1 MIVFNAERIPD
12 KIFVGRQGENEATT
26 HAFDIGEWVEKYGD
40 GTADLLIKR
49 SGESII
55 YPAAITRE
63 ENTLFW
69 TITNTETAIPGVHS
83 ATLEYRVDEI
93 VKKSRQFT
101 FVVAASLT
109 ANTETAPAPYQ
120 SYVETVIDTAQSAAQ
135 SAAEAAQSAAEA
147 AESQE
152 SAAEYAGQV
161 ADLLR
166 EPLDI
171 TDDDGHITISF
182 REV

>member
-1 MIVFNAERIPD
+1 MIVFNAENIPD
-12 KIFVGRQGENEATT
+12 KIFIGRQGENEATT
-26 HAFDIGEWVEKYGD
+26 HGFDIGEWVEKYGD

-101 FVVAASLT
+101 FFVAAALT

-120 SYVETVIDTAQSAAQ
+120 SYVETVIESAQSAAQ
-135 SAAEAAQSAAEA
+135 SAAAA

-152 SAAEYAGQV
+152 SAAEYAGQA
-161 ADLLR
+161 ADLIR
-166 EPLDI
+166 APLEI
-171 TDDDGHITISF
+171 TEENGNITISF
-182 REV
+182 KEV

>member
-12 KIFVGRQGENEATT
+12 KIFVGRQGENKATM
-26 HAFDIGEWVEKYGD
+26 HGFDIGQWVERYGD

-49 SGESII
+49 SGESIV
-55 YPAAITRE
+55 YPAVITRE
-63 ENTLFW
+63 ENTLIW
-69 TITNTETAIPGVHS
+69 EITNTETAIPGVHS

-109 ANTETAPAPYQ
+109 ANTETAPTPYQ
-120 SYVETVIDTAQSAAQ
+120 SYVETVIESAQSAAQ
-135 SAAEAAQSAAEA
+135 SAAAA

-152 SAAEYAGQV
+152 SAAEYAGQA
-161 ADLLR
+161 ADLIR
-166 EPLDI
+166 APFEI
-171 TDDDGHITISF
+171 TDNDGNIAISF